1 MGSISA
7 KPSSDGFFVSISDI
21 STGKVET
28 IVTLSISLRFVNS
41 VLVDKGLD
49 SMSSKYGGDPYVSIT
64 GKTIEGYLS
73 IFVGTVLESSLITV
87 VVKAISVVFI
97 AAVGVVVS
105 VGLDPSFGMI
115 WSRTSICVVCFF
127 CF

>member
-1 MGSISA
+1 MVIIVGLGMGSISA

-73 IFVGTVLESSLITV
+73 IFAGTV
-87 VVKAISVVFI
+87 
-97 AAVGVVVS
+97 
-105 VGLDPSFGMI
+105 
-115 WSRTSICVVCFF
+115 
-127 CF
+127 